1 MYDSDVF
8 TVTPTS
14 QKIKLVAGETYTGTI
29 MVANPANA
37 TQDFNFIV
45 SVAPYNVTGEDYGA
59 DLKTT
64 SSRTNIVNWIKISDP
79 KGTLKPNE
87 VKKVNFT
94 ITVPEDAAG
103 GGQYAA
109 LLVGSDMDKAAEDG
123 LTIQNIYEIASVI
136 YGDVAGDTVHDGEIV
151 DNYVPGFSFNLP
163 VTASATLRNDGNIHE
178 TARIGLK
185 IKNVITAETVYPQN
199 GENGAIEE
207 VIMPE
212 TTRYTTRD
220 INSIS
225 PLGIYEVTQTITY
238 LGESSTFRQT
248 LIVCPL
254 WFLLLVIMTVGAVFA
269 SIIRLVVKHRKN
281 KKTF

>member
-1 MYDSDVF
+1 M
-8 TVTPTS
+8 
-14 QKIKLVAGETYTGTI
+14 
-29 MVANPANA
+29 
-37 TQDFNFIV
+37 
-45 SVAPYNVTGEDYGA
+45 
-59 DLKTT
+59 
-64 SSRTNIVNWIKISDP
+64 
-79 KGTLKPNE
+79 KPNE